1 MSRSWSKRKIGV
13 KSCIGF
19 QATRMFHGR
28 QETTYKHG
36 NSELC
41 PLQPRDIIASEQTFC
56 PVLVPIS
63 SNSPFCK
70 IPWRFGRG
78 LLFLKI
84 SRYNSRCPTMV
95 PLSPSSSLT
104 TMNPLPIYIVS
115 SGFSRHVRGQRRG
128 RRLNLP
134 PPWQQTFAKMALVPP
149 NIRPRLMRGYCSRS
163 T

>member
-28 QETTYKHG
+28 QETTCKYKHG

-41 PLQPRDIIASEQTFC
+41 PLQPRYIIASEQTFC

-70 IPWRFGRG
+70 IPWRFGIQASSFSNLKAIPG
-78 LLFLKI
+78 AQPWCHCLFL
-84 SRYNSRCPTMV
+84 
-95 PLSPSSSLT
+95 PLSPQWILYHQSISYHQDLAV
-104 TMNPLPIYIVS
+104 MFVD
-115 SGFSRHVRGQRRG
+115 REEG
-128 RRLNLP
+128 RRWNL
-134 PPWQQTFAKMALVPP
+134 PPWQQAFAKMALAPP
-149 NIRPRLMRGYCSRS
+149 NIRPL
-163 T
+163 